1 MNGEESIVPRSPF
14 RMLKHLSKNPE
25 KVVFLN
31 DKNLEALKGYKAY
44 VQTNRQGEIHITITG
59 LSKQCSTAL
68 FESLEALS
76 EAEVVSHKE

>member
-1 MNGEESIVPRSPF
+1 MMKKLR
-14 RMLKHLSKNPE
+14 KTPE

-31 DKNLEALKGYKAY
+31 DKNLDVLKGYKAY

-68 FESLEALS
+68 FESLEALNATDVIS
-76 EAEVVSHKE
+76 DSK